1 MELTC
6 KAKIDDS
13 HGRTRLE
20 WAYSSE
26 APATRLAVPVTGSR
40 ELDTA
45 PTTQQPKGS
54 PAIPTTGSGTQ
65 SKYYDLSALDEL
77 PTVRAVRVMLRSAA
91 EVEHQLFIQYLY
103 AASSLR
109 DPLAAGIVADIAVEE
124 MGHLLTVNNLLI
136 ALDGDPYF
144 GRGPDNPTTP
154 TDDPFAFKLR
164 AASQSTLAM
173 FTAAESP
180 GPTTLNSW
188 FARVELA
195 RILKIADTPLGRHPV
210 QRVGALYQRIV
221 ELLTSE
227 SSLDEAFASATQYF
241 SIQASPRE
249 AWSRAGVSRRMIVE
263 PIANRR
269 EAIIALNK
277 IMTQGEGFLNDDQS
291 HFTRFRRVYRG
302 MLLPRAF
309 PSAFHALPMTTGR
322 SNPALCGL
330 WRALG
335 LYSPDFDALEP
346 GGKSASAL
354 PPTLQALTDLLN
366 TRYQLLLVRLYE
378 IFAPNAVAAR
388 NIRID
393 SALREMRFVLSPL
406 MDCIRRNVAAGGVCP
421 DLYELPPYFDP
432 HDRDTQAALQID
444 LPNRSSTLLSEWKGL
459 TPASGTLE
467 GIATAINDIETALSH
482 LPRSDL

>member
-26 APATRLAVPVTGSR
+26 EPSTRAAVPVAGGS
-40 ELDTA
+40 ELGTA
-45 PTTQQPKGS
+45 PNKQ
-54 PAIPTTGSGTQ
+54 AE
-65 SKYYDLSALDEL
+65 YYDLSALDAL
-77 PTVRAVRVMLRSAA
+77 PPVRAVRVMLRSAA
-91 EVEHQLFIQYLY
+91 EVEHQLFLQYLY
-103 AASSLR
+103 AASSLG

-154 TDDPFAFKLR
+154 TSDPFAFKLR
-164 AASQSTLAM
+164 AASQPTLAM

-180 GPTTLNSW
+180 SPTALHSW
-188 FARVELA
+188 FARIELA
-195 RILKIADTPLGRHPV
+195 RILKVADTPLGRHPV
-210 QRVGALYQRIV
+210 QRVGVLYQRIV

-227 SSLDEAFASATQYF
+227 SILDEAFASAMQYF
-241 SIQASPRE
+241 SIQANPRE
-249 AWSRAGVSRRMIVE
+249 AWSHAGVSRRMIVE
-263 PIANRR
+263 PITNRK

-309 PSAFHALPMTTGR
+309 PSFFSALMTTGQSSPPLR
-322 SNPALCGL
+322 GL

-335 LYSPDFDALEP
+335 LYSPDFDPLEP
-346 GGKSASAL
+346 GGKSASPL
-354 PPTLQALTDLLN
+354 PPILQALTNLLD

-378 IFAPNAVAAR
+378 IFGPNAVGAR
-388 NIRID
+388 SVRID
-393 SALREMRFVLSPL
+393 SALREMRFVLAPL
-406 MDCIRRNVAAGGVCP
+406 MDCIRQNVATGGVCP

-432 HDRDTQAALQID
+432 HDRDQQAELEAD
-444 LPNRSSTLLSEWKGL
+444 LPNRSSTLLSELKGL
-459 TPASGTLE
+459 APTSGTLE
-467 GIATAINDIETALSH
+467 GIATAINDIETALAH
-482 LPRSDL
+482 LPRSGL

>member
-1 MELTC
+1 MELSC

-26 APATRLAVPVTGSR
+26 EPSTRVAVPVTGSR

-45 PTTQQPKGS
+45 PKTKQTKGS
-54 PAIPTTGSGTQ
+54 PGIPNTGSGTQ
-65 SKYYDLSALDEL
+65 SEYYDLSALDEL
-77 PTVRAVRVMLRSAA
+77 PPVRAVRVMLRSAA
-91 EVEHQLFIQYLY
+91 EVEHQLFLQYLY

-154 TDDPFAFKLR
+154 TSDPFAFKLR

-180 GPTTLNSW
+180 SPTTLNSW

-195 RILKIADTPLGRHPV
+195 RILNIADTPLGRHPV

-227 SSLDEAFASATQYF
+227 SSLDEAFASATLYF
-241 SIQASPRE
+241 SIQASHRE
-249 AWSRAGVSRRMIVE
+249 AWSHAGVSRRMIVE
-263 PIANRR
+263 PISNRK

-277 IMTQGEGFLNDDQS
+277 IMTQGEGFFNDDQS
-291 HFTRFRRVYRG
+291 HFTRFRRAYRG

-309 PSAFHALPMTTGR
+309 PSVFHALLTTDR
-322 SNPALCGL
+322 SNPALRGL

-346 GGKSASAL
+346 GGKLASAL
-354 PPTLQALTDLLN
+354 PPTLQALTNLLN

-378 IFAPNAVAAR
+378 IFAPNGVTAR

-406 MDCIRRNVAAGGVCP
+406 MDCIRQNVAAGGTCP
-421 DLYELPPYFDP
+421 SLYVLPPYFDP
-432 HDRDTQAALQID
+432 HNRDEQITLRVD
-444 LPNRSSTLLSEWKGL
+444 LLNQSSTFLGELRGL
-459 TPASGTLE
+459 IPTSGTQE
-467 GIATAINDIETALSH
+467 GVATAINEIEIALTH
-482 LPRSDL
+482 LPRSDS